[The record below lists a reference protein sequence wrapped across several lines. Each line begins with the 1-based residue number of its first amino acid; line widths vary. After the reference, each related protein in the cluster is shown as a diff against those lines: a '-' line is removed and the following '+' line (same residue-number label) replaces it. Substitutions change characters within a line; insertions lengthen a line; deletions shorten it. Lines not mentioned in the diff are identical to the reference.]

1 MDNIDDLYTKPQ
13 EISLKKDQHEFFHDT
28 DLKPSSK
35 YFVNEDN
42 VVLLLVSYENV
53 SKFRYVMKRHRNKAF
68 PHFATSKSS
77 KSSLVSPSSP
87 TKDGKRDNLQD
98 LLQSP
103 ERSHD
108 SNTPTKAKD
117 SNKNDSQS
125 LVSKEQLNLLAE
137 DIFSSDNLEA
147 FIQCHNKSL
156 ANIMTTQFIVNLIMD
171 NDLQRGILKFDEH
184 FQSFRI
190 MTTEEVF
197 SYLLKTFMDKTKEE
211 RKQIKDSKV
220 TKKTN
225 ITLDKGYVSVNSKQ
239 HPINS
244 WMRYGYKFYNNV
256 KNSNDWCHSVLH
268 KDDETSKIIQKD
280 YDENKYKAELSDS
293 LYSILHP
300 LYDEY
305 ELIVYNGSHR
315 LPYSCYGKDHVIVHS
330 NTKLRLKFPKPEE
343 TDMKSFF
350 VIFNSKLVHCGS
362 KAKREAIL
370 SSNHCLNFRLFT
382 YAMQSF
388 CGTKTKLLKNYIP
401 TENDLLQDIH
411 LEYTRK
417 GVINQ
422 TSFKICDSEKCK
434 TCKETPGR
442 KSTGTNPDIVIDVK
456 KEYLFSK
463 DKKKS
468 GLCPSSYLCGDL
480 DEGGWEIHQGIPY
493 LTDVKT
499 FKFLRMHLE
508 YLHKR
513 SKSDWNTIVKNS
525 GREYIKLEELNE
537 SESKQTNASKKF
549 LKEICYPSLHEIVW
563 NIDGFRN
570 NKLQGN
576 ILFGNRKLCVQQN
589 LHRDYTPLEKRADI
603 DKEVHRTSKKRKASG
618 SEGSSGIRSSTRATF
633 KPKRLGQSS

>member
-1 MDNIDDLYTKPQ
+1 MENIDDLYTEPQ
-13 EISLKKDQHEFFHDT
+13 EISLKIDQHELSQDT
-28 DLKPSSK
+28 QLNHSSK
-35 YFVNEDN
+35 YFVSENDI
-42 VVLLLVSYENV
+42 VSLLVSHENV
-53 SKFRYVMKRHRNKAF
+53 SKFRYVLKRHRNKAF
-68 PHFATSKSS
+68 PHYVTSKSS

-87 TKDGKRDNLQD
+87 TKDGKRGNLQD

-103 ERSHD
+103 DRSHA
-108 SNTPTKAKD
+108 SKTVMNIKKA
-117 SNKNDSQS
+117 NKNDSHA
-125 LVSKEQLNLLAE
+125 LVSKEQLNRLAE

-147 FIQCHNKSL
+147 FIECHNKSL
-156 ANIMTTQFIVNLIMD
+156 ANVMTTQFIVNLIMD
-171 NDLQRGILKFDEH
+171 NDLQRGILKFDERL
-184 FQSFRI
+184 QSFRI
-190 MTTEEVF
+190 MTTEEIF
-197 SYLLKTFMDKTKEE
+197 SYLSKTFMEKTSKE

-220 TKKTN
+220 SKKSR
-225 ITLDKGYVSVNSKQ
+225 ITLDKGYVSVNSKN

-244 WMRYGYKFYNNV
+244 WMRYGYKFYNDE
-256 KNSNDWCHSVLH
+256 KNKNDWCHAVLH
-268 KDDETSKIIQKD
+268 KDEEKSKVIQKD

-293 LYSILHP
+293 LFSILHP

-315 LPYSCYGKDHVIVHS
+315 LPYSCHGKDHIIVHS

-388 CGTKTKLLKNYIP
+388 CGTKMKLLKNYIP
-401 TENDLLQDIH
+401 TKEDLSEDIH

-422 TSFKICDSEKCK
+422 TSFKLCDSESCK

-442 KSTGTNPDIVIDVK
+442 KSTSTNPDIVIDVK

-468 GLCPSSYLCGDL
+468 GLRPSSYLCGDL
-480 DEGGWEIHQGIPY
+480 DVGGWEIHQGIPY

-499 FKFLRMHLE
+499 FKFLQMHLE

-513 SKSDWNTIVKNS
+513 SKPDWNTIVKNS
-525 GREYIKLEELNE
+525 GREYMKLEELNE

-603 DKEVHRTSKKRKASG
+603 DKEVRPISKKRKEPG
-618 SEGSSGIRSSTRATF
+618 TEGSSGTRSSTRATF
-633 KPKRLGQSS
+633 KPKRLGESS